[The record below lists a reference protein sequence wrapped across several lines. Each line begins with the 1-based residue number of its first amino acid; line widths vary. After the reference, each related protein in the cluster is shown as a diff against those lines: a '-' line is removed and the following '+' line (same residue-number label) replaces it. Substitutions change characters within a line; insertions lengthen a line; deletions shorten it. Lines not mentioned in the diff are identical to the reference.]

1 MGFTQ
6 HIHSHSLTIVTSES
20 SLGSVGSSEQLP
32 DSDSEQEEGSQQAT
46 PSQGPAIELSEASME
61 EDQAS
66 CRDSLDL
73 SSQSTATADPEQDG
87 EADLNNQEEAEPP
100 TLPDTEPP
108 DEETETETE
117 LSVSLA
123 ELNVNQSNNNLPCSP
138 VAKNVSGLQ
147 LTPLCSKK
155 LPLSRNRLSQP
166 EFV

>member
-1 MGFTQ
+1 M
-6 HIHSHSLTIVTSES
+6 IVSIFVTPES

-46 PSQGPAIELSEASME
+46 PSHEPAIEFSEAVMDD
-61 EDQAS
+61 DQAS

-87 EADLNNQEEAEPP
+87 EADLNNPEGAEPP

-108 DEETETETE
+108 DEETATE
-117 LSVSLA
+117 LSTSLA
-123 ELNVNQSNNNLPCSP
+123 ELNVNQSNSNIPRSP
-138 VAKNVSGLQ
+138 VLKDASGIQ

-166 EFV
+166 DFV